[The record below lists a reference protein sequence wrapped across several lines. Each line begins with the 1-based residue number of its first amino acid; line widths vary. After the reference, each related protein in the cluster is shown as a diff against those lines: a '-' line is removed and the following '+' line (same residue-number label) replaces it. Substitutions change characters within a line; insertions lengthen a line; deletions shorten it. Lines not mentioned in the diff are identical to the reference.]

1 MNIKGNYYL
10 KLILLTF
17 LSSLIFW
24 LIFYFNLPRF
34 IGFPETTL
42 ETIYTNYDG
51 PNYIVISKCGY
62 NKECISQNF
71 SLPLPLEYYP
81 AHFPGYPLIISLFSF
96 FTTGTK
102 SMLLATLSGSIFLT
116 IFAFKF
122 FKLFI
127 KEEKAYFLALLLL
140 VFPARLFVLRQI
152 GAPET
157 WFIGSILASV
167 YFFKTK
173 KYIFSAIFA
182 ALSQFIKSPGALLA
196 ISYLILALFELK
208 NKFSFKRILSKYY
221 VFLLIPLSVILIF
234 LYYQA
239 QTGNFLAYFQSGDNH
254 HLYSLPY
261 MVFVSNLSWIGS
273 IWLEEIIYIYLLVFF
288 GIYRL
293 YKKHNFDIVTIF
305 PLVFTLATIFVGHR
319 DISRYL
325 SPVYPFVLLSYS
337 KVLTNKTAKVFFLL
351 LLPAIFLY
359 AINFVIGNTTPVADW
374 SPYL

>member
-1 MNIKGNYYL
+1 M
-10 KLILLTF
+10 
-17 LSSLIFW
+17 
-24 LIFYFNLPRF
+24 
-34 IGFPETTL
+34 
-42 ETIYTNYDG
+42 
-51 PNYIVISKCGY
+51 
-62 NKECISQNF
+62 
-71 SLPLPLEYYP
+71 
-81 AHFPGYPLIISLFSF
+81 
-96 FTTGTK
+96 
-102 SMLLATLSGSIFLT
+102 
-116 IFAFKF
+116 
-122 FKLFI
+122 
-127 KEEKAYFLALLLL
+127 
-140 VFPARLFVLRQI
+140 
-152 GAPET
+152 
-157 WFIGSILASV
+157 
-167 YFFKTK
+167 
-173 KYIFSAIFA
+173 
-182 ALSQFIKSPGALLA
+182 
-196 ISYLILALFELK
+196 
-208 NKFSFKRILSKYY
+208 LSKYY